1 MNSNDK
7 YYLYANKMNLIVS
20 WILASIVDLG
30 LLTSVFMGR
39 INPIAVIGILSYLQI
54 TLIIATVTYKKN
66 NLGNNVGVLAI
77 LSLYIPWILTMF
89 VSKELIMYTFAFP
102 LIIISALYAKKKK
115 TIALISVTA
124 LVEIVKILLGGIVS
138 IRENLITYIIM
149 LSVSMAFF
157 ITIYMVV
164 VLIEKYMTV
173 SNENF
178 SEIME
183 AKDKQE
189 ADLER
194 NIRVS
199 QSVSSN
205 SNTISNLVEE
215 IKTSTEAVT
224 CAIEEIAQGASTI
237 AEDIQSQSESV
248 EEIHSMIEG
257 TVKEC
262 NVMDEASNN
271 TSLVIN
277 EGTEIVKKLTEESDI
292 VTRNTE
298 EVSNLMK
305 ELQDECNE
313 IATIT
318 SVIEGIASQTNLL
331 ALNAS
336 IEAARAGEMGK
347 GFSVV
352 ANEVGNLAGQCSD
365 ATKSISN
372 IIANLQKKANMSTD
386 VVGKLSVSNSV
397 QNELVNRTE
406 SIFNKIDKDV
416 ERIILGNEKVKE
428 RIEDILKSNDN
439 IVKSITNI
447 SAISEET
454 MSNTEETLAM
464 SNENIV
470 QANKADN
477 LIKELVEIAN
487 ELTQ

>member
-20 WILASIVDLG
+20 WILALIVEVGLIISI
-30 LLTSVFMGR
+30 FMRR
-39 INPIAVIGILSYLQI
+39 INPIAVIGILLYLNMMLI
-54 TLIIATVTYKKN
+54 TATYRYKKDN
-66 NLGNNVGVLAI
+66 ADKNIGRLAI
-77 LSLYIPWILTMF
+77 TSLYVPWILTMF
-89 VSKELIMYTFAFP
+89 ASKELIMYTFAFP
-102 LIIISALYAKKKK
+102 LIVISALYAQKKK
-115 TIALISVTA
+115 TINLISITA
-124 LVEIVKILLGGIVS
+124 MVEVIKILLNGTSNIK
-138 IRENLITYIIM
+138 ENFIPYIIM
-149 LSVSMAFF
+149 IAISMAFF
-157 ITIYMVV
+157 ITTYIVVTVIDRYM
-164 VLIEKYMTV
+164 KV
-173 SNENF
+173 SHDSLNEV
-178 SEIME
+178 ME
-183 AKDKQE
+183 AKVKQE
-189 ADLER
+189 EYVER
-194 NIRVS
+194 NAIIAKLVND
-199 QSVSSN
+199 N
-205 SNTISNLVEE
+205 SNKISNLVEE
-215 IKTSTEAVT
+215 IKTSTETVT
-224 CAIEEIAQGASTI
+224 CAIEEIARGASTI

-257 TVKEC
+257 AVKEC

-336 IEAARAGEMGK
+336 IEASRAGEMGK

-352 ANEVGNLAGQCSD
+352 ANEVGNLAGQCSN
-365 ATKSISN
+365 ATKIISN
-372 IIANLQKKANMSTD
+372 IITNLQNKANVSTD

-416 ERIILGNEKVKE
+416 ESIILGNEKIKE
-428 RIEDILKSNDN
+428 KIEDILKSNYN
-439 IVKSITNI
+439 IIKSITSI
-447 SAISEET
+447 SEISEET

>member
-20 WILASIVDLG
+20 WVLAIISDLG
-30 LLTSVFMGR
+30 LLLSVCMGR
-39 INPIAVIGILSYLQI
+39 VNPIVVIAILSYLQI
-54 TLIIATVTYKKN
+54 TLIIATMIYRKDKLN
-66 NLGNNVGVLAI
+66 NRVGI
-77 LSLYIPWILTMF
+77 LSMFSLYVPWILTMF
-89 VSKELIMYTFAFP
+89 ASKELIVYVFAVP
-102 LIIISALYAKKKK
+102 LLTVAALYAKRSR
-115 TIALISVTA
+115 IIFLISLTSVIEVIKTM
-124 LVEIVKILLGGIVS
+124 LDGIVKVKGNLVAYVVMFAVS
-138 IRENLITYIIM
+138 A
-149 LSVSMAFF
+149 AFF
-157 ITIYMVV
+157 ISIYIVV
-164 VLIEKYMTV
+164 RVIEKYMTV

-183 AKDKQE
+183 AKAKQE

-215 IKTSTEAVT
+215 IKTSTETVT